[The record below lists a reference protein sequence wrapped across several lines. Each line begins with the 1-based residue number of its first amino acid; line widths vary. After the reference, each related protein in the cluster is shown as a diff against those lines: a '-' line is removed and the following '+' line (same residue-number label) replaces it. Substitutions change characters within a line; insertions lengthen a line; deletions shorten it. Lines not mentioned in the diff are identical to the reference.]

1 MVRRTREERE
11 QPEGSADQPDTRAS
25 GVCAGIG
32 EVVPQIATG
41 IEGKTGLPGLDMD
54 MPSVLCVEGRG
65 DREEGELEEQQ
76 PNKRTRT
83 SKTVDEAT
91 GAKPTDGEKVMAR
104 IEAKAKINKK
114 MAAWKVVADQM
125 DEEAKER
132 KRKARKE
139 FMDKYGEPRI
149 PEQTVSSMD
158 DTLRIF
164 L

>member
-1 MVRRTREERE
+1 
-11 QPEGSADQPDTRAS
+11 
-25 GVCAGIG
+25 
-32 EVVPQIATG
+32 
-41 IEGKTGLPGLDMD
+41 
-54 MPSVLCVEGRG
+54 
-65 DREEGELEEQQ
+65 
-76 PNKRTRT
+76 
-83 SKTVDEAT
+83 
-91 GAKPTDGEKVMAR
+91 MAR